1 MKENIDNEE
10 EDNNLQSNLII
21 SRVDSTMEN
30 VFRDDP
36 DDIGE
41 NQQNSCCCCCCGTNE
56 KSKSSFRKGWK
67 KFLINEGNDSAN
79 IPFQMLTKLFINE
92 EDAIEG
98 LKNIRL
104 NPNLV
109 SENKLRNDLEFYIP
123 QLCTFLLF
131 GDFKALEEFFVFL
144 CRVCN
149 SSFFFAHR
157 VYWFLSAMINSAQE
171 KKDDVINY
179 LKMIN
184 TLFKSEDKK
193 KQKKIKVK
201 VSVLKVKVIKIK
213 KKKKKKQK
221 NYL

>member
-36 DDIGE
+36 DDTGE
-41 NQQNSCCCCCCGTNE
+41 KQQNSCCCCCGINE

-67 KFLINEGNDSAN
+67 EFLINEGNDSAN

-149 SSFFFAHR
+149 SSFSLLNKVFIIFNICIIFSFFSWEA
-157 VYWFLSAMINSAQE
+157 SIIA
-171 KKDDVINY
+171 
-179 LKMIN
+179 LKN
-184 TLFKSEDKK
+184 
-193 KQKKIKVK
+193 Q
-201 VSVLKVKVIKIK
+201 
-213 KKKKKKQK
+213 
-221 NYL
+221 